1 MPRSLLGNLSSDDWL
16 LIFRLSFLGL
26 ALFFFAKVH
35 GFTLDNFTFGSSN
48 DWVLHVEKVSLDVE
62 ENRGRWLHDT
72 WNERVLD
79 QLEVELFR
87 RIVAECRISMRQVQL
102 EEVCAAESVGV
113 DTLWCLRVDVV
124 VVTCMLAEET
134 CARGV
139 VALRSDLELHY
150 HLLGLTRSAQKECL
164 LAMRALDVILSP
176 VLVELKFRLVR
187 ND

>member
-1 MPRSLLGNLSSDDWL
+1 VPRSLLGNLSSDDWL

-87 RIVAECRISMRQVQL
+87 RIVAECRISMR
-102 EEVCAAESVGV
+102 
-113 DTLWCLRVDVV
+113 
-124 VVTCMLAEET
+124 
-134 CARGV
+134 
-139 VALRSDLELHY
+139 
-150 HLLGLTRSAQKECL
+150 
-164 LAMRALDVILSP
+164 
-176 VLVELKFRLVR
+176 
-187 ND
+187 